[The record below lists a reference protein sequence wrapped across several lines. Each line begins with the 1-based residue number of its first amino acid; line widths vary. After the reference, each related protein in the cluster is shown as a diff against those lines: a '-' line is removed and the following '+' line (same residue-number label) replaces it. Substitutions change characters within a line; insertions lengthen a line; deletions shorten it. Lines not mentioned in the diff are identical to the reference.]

1 VELTRQADYA
11 LRCVLEVTRHQ
22 RISAAE
28 IARRQQLSPSFVGK
42 IVGTL
47 ARAGI
52 LETHRG
58 AAGGVQ
64 LGRPAAEIAVLDVI
78 EAVEGPIRLNRCVR
92 TPPVCAIV
100 DRCQLSPVFRE
111 AQDAL
116 TEVLSVTLAELIARD
131 PLDGRADA
139 DQDVPQVP
147 LPAPRPQPV

>member
-11 LRCVLEVTRHQ
+11 LRCVLEVTRHR

-28 IARRQQLSPSFVGK
+28 IARRQELSPSFVGK

-64 LGRPAAEIAVLDVI
+64 LGRPADTIAVLDII

-92 TPPVCAIV
+92 TPPACAIV
-100 DRCQLSPVFRE
+100 DRCQLSSVFRD

-116 TEVLSVTLAELIARD
+116 TEALSVTLEELLARD
-131 PLDGRADA
+131 PLHGPASADG
-139 DQDVPQVP
+139 DVLQPAMSVP
-147 LPAPRPQPV
+147 GPRPA

>member
-22 RISAAE
+22 RISAAD

-64 LGRPAAEIAVLDVI
+64 LGRPAGAITILDII

-92 TPPVCAIV
+92 TPPACAIV
-100 DRCQLSPVFRE
+100 DRCQLSSVFRE

-116 TEVLSVTLAELIARD
+116 TEALSVTLDELIAREPRHGPASTDRDAPQSALSD
-131 PLDGRADA
+131 PH
-139 DQDVPQVP
+139 
-147 LPAPRPQPV
+147 PQPA

>member
-11 LRCVLEVTRHQ
+11 LRCVVEVTRHR

-64 LGRPAAEIAVLDVI
+64 LGRPADAIAVLDII

-92 TPPVCAIV
+92 TPPACAIV
-100 DRCQLSPVFRE
+100 DHCQLSSVFRE

-116 TEVLSVTLAELIARD
+116 TEALSVTLEELIARD
-131 PLDGRADA
+131 PLHAPGSADGDVLQPALADPRA
-139 DQDVPQVP
+139 
-147 LPAPRPQPV
+147 QPV